1 MKEGLVG
8 ALLNDGRSPEIK
20 VTPSK
25 ETKRIW
31 RFNFIWHLGAGI
43 CWQHSIGV
51 LTISILFL
59 NVYTERVPKRKDVT
73 IKYVS
78 RIP

>member
-1 MKEGLVG
+1 MKEGLVD
-8 ALLNDGRSPEIK
+8 ALLNDGYKHEINI
-20 VTPSK
+20 TPSK

-31 RFNFIWHLGAGI
+31 RFNFICHLGAGI
-43 CWQHSIGV
+43 CWQPRIGV

-73 IKYVS
+73 IKYES
-78 RIP
+78 RI